1 MISFKVKKI
10 TGAVLTFLLLIFPA
24 GCAKKKAAFS
34 FPPPRV
40 TVSRP
45 VCRDIVNYL
54 EVSGNTQAINTVQ
67 LVARV
72 EGYLEGVY
80 FRDGDIVKKGQL
92 LFLIQQNTYNA
103 QLQQAEGTV
112 LNEKALL
119 RHAKTEFARYTRLY
133 AEKAAADTDV
143 ENWRYERDTALAG
156 LVSAR
161 AQRDLAKLNLSYTR
175 IVAPFTGRID
185 RRLVDAGNLVGAGG
199 SNTTLAV
206 LTQINPMYVYFNIAE
221 TAVPPYLQDLRTCSL
236 TYGESKRDIGRF
248 PVYMG
253 LSTEKGYPREGY
265 LDYAA
270 SSVNASTGTLL
281 VRGVFPNKNGALLP
295 GEFVR
300 VELPRGKRHPA
311 ILVPEGAVQYDQL
324 GAYVLIVNPK
334 NNIVAR
340 RNVTLGPVHGYSYVI
355 DKGLAGNELVVTK
368 GVLKA
373 IPGRK
378 VIPVYAPGSSKKTCK
393 GTTK

>member
-40 TVSRP
+40 TVSKP
-45 VCRDIVNYL
+45 ECRDIVNYL

-119 RHAKTEFARYTRLY
+119 RHAKTEFARYTKLF

-161 AQRDLAKLNLSYTR
+161 AQRDLAKLNLGYTR

-185 RRLVDAGNLVGAGG
+185 RRLVDPGNLVGAGG
-199 SNTTLAV
+199 SDTTLAV
-206 LTQINPMYVYFNIAE
+206 LTQINPMYVYFNISE
-221 TAVPPYLQDLRTCSL
+221 TAIPPYLQDLRTCSL
-236 TYGESKRDIGRF
+236 NSAESKRDIGRF
-248 PVYMG
+248 PVDMG
-253 LSTEKGYPREGY
+253 LGTEKGYPREGY

-281 VRGVFPNKNGALLP
+281 LRGVFPNKNGALLP
-295 GEFVR
+295 GEFVK
-300 VELPRGKRHPA
+300 VELPTGKRHPA
-311 ILVPEGAVQYDQL
+311 ILVPEGAVQFDQL

-355 DKGLAGNELVVTK
+355 DKGLAGNELVVTE
-368 GVLKA
+368 GVLNA

-378 VIPVYAPGSSKKTCK
+378 VIPEFAPGSSKKTCK